1 MNKKDQATKILLWI
15 LLVVAIVGGCLAIY
29 VYLSTF
35 CGDDTSKCELIANV
49 EKWGQTGDFFGGVLN
64 PFFTFVGLLFVGI
77 TIRQNQQ
84 ALNQSETELKL
95 SRKEL
100 RKSSGALQAQV
111 KTVERQRFE
120 TTFFQ
125 LLTMFN
131 EIVKDLDFNDQLKG
145 RRLLVKLYADN
156 FLLNNKMNHPPAD
169 IEKINDIF
177 KQFYNGYGYLLS
189 GYFRTLYNILEFVDK
204 SDFSLPEKQFYS
216 DLLRAQLSKYELGL
230 LFYVCLI
237 TSEYKYE
244 NLLGL
249 VKKYNLLEYLEDSSI
264 VPAHRELMEHIIP

>member
-1 MNKKDQATKILLWI
+1 MIKKDQTIKVLLWT

-29 VYLSTF
+29 FYLSTF
-35 CGDDTSKCELIANV
+35 CGDDTSKCELVANI
-49 EKWGQTGDFFGGVLN
+49 EIWGQTGDFFGGVLN

-77 TIRQNQQ
+77 TIGQNQQ
-84 ALNQSETELKL
+84 ALKQSETELKL

-100 RKSSGALQAQV
+100 RKSSEALQAQV

-131 EIVKDLDFNDQLKG
+131 EIVKDFSVNNFKG
-145 RRLLVKLYADN
+145 RPCIVKLYTEHFAKN
-156 FLLNNKMNHPPAD
+156 FPINESAN
-169 IEKINDIF
+169 IETINRAYEV
-177 KQFYNGYGYLLS
+177 FYNGYGYLLS
-189 GYFRTLYNILEFVDK
+189 GYFRSIYNILEFIDK
-204 SDFSLPEKQFYS
+204 SYFSFPEKQFYS
-216 DLLRAQLSKYELGL
+216 NLLRAQLSKNELGL

-244 NLLGL
+244 NLSGL

-264 VPAHRELMEHIIP
+264 IPAHRELMEQEL